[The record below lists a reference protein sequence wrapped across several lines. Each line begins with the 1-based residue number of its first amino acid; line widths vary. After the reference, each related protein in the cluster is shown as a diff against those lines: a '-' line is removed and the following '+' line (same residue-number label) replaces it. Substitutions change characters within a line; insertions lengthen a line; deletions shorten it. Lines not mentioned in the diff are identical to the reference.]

1 LLYRYKD
8 KSIGEK
14 RANARSLQT
23 GLAGSSAQQ
32 HFSVM
37 SQALND
43 KQVDLLRYLHR
54 QASPVSAADLDG
66 RIVRAL
72 KSRDCIEEHNG
83 RVMVTDSGRA
93 VLEGGAVPRK
103 RQRRIR
109 AEQGAS
115 HARAKAIRR
124 AIELLE
130 MALPK
135 EAEVAVGNMFAYAD
149 DVVDGFRKYARALE
163 KKKSE
168 RPAAE

>member
-1 LLYRYKD
+1 MA
-8 KSIGEK
+8 KSE
-14 RANARSLQT
+14 RTSAVLHL
-23 GLAGSSAQQ
+23 GLAFSDGEQHSSA
-32 HFSVM
+32 M

-83 RVMVTDSGRA
+83 RVMVTESGRA

-168 RPAAE
+168 RPATE